1 MPIFRDDLNDLIFE
15 LIKMTGEN
23 GNEST
28 TNQNQNL
35 SSTSNLTTNK
45 DKENRLPPSGT
56 LKSTHNSNGTSKPRS
71 SEDVPP
77 ASFPRRA
84 SEPVHRRK
92 SVDTTASDG
101 KRMSQAKIDKFQLN
115 ELHDAS
121 RDD

>member
-1 MPIFRDDLNDLIFE
+1 MSKPKTWIIRTILPLGIEAFE
-15 LIKMTGEN
+15 LILEEKRSYSKN
-23 GNEST
+23 HNV
-28 TNQNQNL
+28 Q
-35 SSTSNLTTNK
+35 
-45 DKENRLPPSGT
+45 
-56 LKSTHNSNGTSKPRS
+56 THNSNGASKPRS

-101 KRMSQAKIDKFQLN
+101 KRMSQAKIDKFQLS

-121 RDD
+121 RGRIYFKFKNSLFLSKN